1 MYMDTDYPL
10 SVTMSK
16 LVELL
21 TYKNVY
27 LSPDRPEGLAYIM
40 AACLMFILPP
50 LVFYLIVQHWFVESI
65 DRVGITG

>member
-1 MYMDTDYPL
+1 
-10 SVTMSK
+10 
-16 LVELL
+16 
-21 TYKNVY
+21 
-27 LSPDRPEGLAYIM
+27 M